1 MFIYLIKEC
10 KVKVYDVRTKNSIR
24 RVEKKY
30 ILSIII
36 WIVFGMLFTLAL
48 GLQCP
53 YCINKHQSVAPTK

>member
-30 ILSIII
+30 ILSILI
-36 WIVFGMLFTLAL
+36 
-48 GLQCP
+48 
-53 YCINKHQSVAPTK
+53 